1 MRKLTLDIEMLD
13 VQSFP
18 TTRGPLNG
26 IGTVRGAEA
35 EAEAA
40 ATNNPKKCGDTSIA
54 DNCETGL
61 CTFQTCPY
69 TFDGAETC

>member
-18 TTRGPLNG
+18 TTLGPLNG
-26 IGTVRGAEA
+26 IGTVRGAQVEA
-35 EAEAA
+35 EA

-61 CTFQTCPY
+61 CTFETCPA
-69 TFDGAETC
+69 TFDGGATC